1 MDDETEHKEC
11 IFCFLTDKN
20 QRELQKQVQLQ
31 EEKFEDILKMY
42 KKIFINNFLNA
53 INNPI
58 CSKHGK
64 IHNAKDILRMFEE
77 NKDEIL
83 KILEAFFKILIE
95 IYTDWIS
102 GKPYIAVE
110 KLLRYNEV
118 DDKLKEYSLKK

>member
-64 IHNAKDILRMFEE
+64 IHNAKDILIMFE
-77 NKDEIL
+77 
-83 KILEAFFKILIE
+83 
-95 IYTDWIS
+95 
-102 GKPYIAVE
+102 
-110 KLLRYNEV
+110 
-118 DDKLKEYSLKK
+118 